1 MKTLLTHFKY
11 TVAALFVIVGFFAYS
26 SLAHAATYTYDN
38 STGDGDWSNP
48 ANWTTGNIPG
58 SSDDAIIQ
66 ANVDQVTGDPAYVNS
81 ASFIGSGI
89 WDNQCLG
96 NTLSVVTNATFN
108 DSTYNYYCG
117 SIGGNAVFLNSSNN
131 YGAVYGSAVFR
142 NSAVNINYV
151 SGDADFYDTSY
162 IDQNNPGYVG
172 GNATFN
178 DSSYNYAGNIGG
190 NALFKDSSYALY
202 GGISGVATFM
212 GDHSEFNQA
221 YVGTPPPIR
230 YYNTPT
236 SPTRNFAS
244 DSGAPWDIVADGVV
258 VNLSGATCNATVIF
272 TPINGGSFVYGPNCA
287 AGPAGISIT
296 SPNQNQSLTSWSA
309 LVNWNQGVGG
319 YNYSSCQY
327 SFGASSHW
335 TTGATDWN
343 VGSPEAAAGWRGASC
358 AGNGAD
364 ITAPTTYGSQIFVIR
379 AFYNSVATTSL
390 QSFSYTP
397 SRFLYFYNSGSDA
410 NWSTVGSWYTNS
422 LHTTPAGSL
431 PTSIDKVTVV
441 GSTVPSVNLDTWTQP
456 ALINSGTVGISFTSA
471 SNASTS
477 VTINGKAT
485 YNNTSKN
492 HGTINGNAVFNNSS
506 SNLGTVQNNAI
517 FNATSINAA
526 TVGGNGTF
534 NGDLSSS
541 TGTVSGIKTRYYT
554 ATTTTTRNL
563 TGWTVVADGVTVNVA
578 SSTHDLTTVFRTLN
592 GGSFIGGPVTVYFWS
607 SGADTKWST
616 VSNWYADSGT
626 TTPLGMLPF
635 STSTV
640 TTLGSIAPTANI
652 ATSSWV
658 TPSGIDASKTG
669 ITFTASSTTHL
680 NTGITGAVT
689 LAGLIVNDGTIAG
702 NATLIGTSSN
712 SSTGVIS
719 GSATFANNSFNNGGA
734 VLGDATFNNSAYNTA
749 GGTVGGNATFNNT
762 SYNNTNAGAIL
773 GTATFTTSAHNDG
786 TIVNDAVFSGN
797 LTENNGTVQ
806 GKSTRY
812 WNSSTT
818 SARDFV
824 TTGPW
829 TLVADGATVT
839 IATSSVFNATTTFS
853 TVNSGA
859 FVGEGVPGSYTTCLK
874 PLTLP
879 GTYTLIGDISS
890 NLCTIQS
897 SGVTIAGGGHNIGHV
912 LAPLP
917 DNASTTAW
925 VNMTGNKLLLHMN
938 DTGIVDTTGGNN
950 LAPSGALATTS
961 GKLGN
966 AIVFTNGSLMSGANV
981 GISGSAN
988 RTMSAWVKFN
998 SPAPTGWGTYIGWG
1012 VGGTYNEW
1020 RLSTDPNCGPV
1031 KIGIWLYGTPCT
1043 DDLQTSVAPVAN
1055 TWYNIVATYDGAT
1068 VRMYINGAIV
1078 GSKVVALNTTDSPLQ
1093 IEQRD
1098 MVVDEVSI
1106 WNRALSSIEVTN
1118 QYNSGNGTALVG
1130 NESGLVA
1137 LYHLN
1142 ENVFYVADTSGNK
1155 FNGTFVGGS
1164 PIYGATG
1171 ALGTAIKTT
1180 TGMQLDTSAN
1190 ASLDSNVMTIGGLF
1204 KFGGS
1209 LPYPS
1214 SLLIGKMNCA
1224 SIAGYELMMNRVSAN
1239 KVSFEIANGSGGW
1252 DTVTSNTAITDNN
1265 WHQIYATVDASH
1277 ISIYQDG
1284 VLTGQIAFG
1293 TFVHS
1298 PSANLHFGYC
1308 SSGANYY
1315 FTGSMDEL
1323 AYWNR
1328 SLSAPEILNIYNTQ
1342 ISGTLIFGNSYNIN
1356 LSNVTVGGGIVSTGA
1371 TLAIANSTV
1380 AVIDVSGAD
1389 ALGNAQAGG
1398 TITLTNSTAGTLTAN
1413 GGNSTD
1419 YGYGGAAGTISL
1431 LSGSTA
1437 TSQTAHA
1444 GTNGPNLGAGQQ
1456 SGGGGGGSSVSG
1468 CTDPSASNYN
1478 ASANVDN
1485 GSCHYGSSQVR
1496 GCTNPSASNYN
1507 PSATVNDGS
1516 CSYPSYT
1523 TTYVP
1528 PGSGGTG
1535 DGSSQ
1540 SNSNSQ
1546 SNNSNSSNSGGG
1558 GTQFTLEQ
1566 LRALFLKNLP
1576 KGGLSSTSVT
1586 TFGITDFGNPLDNVQ
1601 TLGSLK
1607 LTALPKVSFD
1617 SYVQTFLFAPLSVA
1631 ALAEMRKSPQL
1642 LASVIQSV
1650 PTDQALLDS
1659 QKKPVPL
1666 VAPKKTPPG
1675 LFKVT
1680 DATTGKEFPLFVT
1693 TSGGSSID
1701 VLARVEPGEKLNIV
1715 VLPISASTVQV
1726 TLQGKAIPFTPVE
1739 ISMTASTTP
1748 GRYVLSTTASPMS
1761 LIIDVVAPVVSPAH
1775 SAEKAVTPIAPAKKA
1790 STGWFSWI
1798 KSLF

>member
-1 MKTLLTHFKY
+1 MKSLRTHFKY
-11 TVAALFVIVGFFAYS
+11 TLASLFVVVGFFAYS
-26 SLAHAATYTYDN
+26 SLAHAATYTYNN
-38 STGDGDWSNP
+38 SSGDGDWSNP
-48 ANWTTGNIPG
+48 GNWIEGNIPG

-66 ANVDQVTGDPAYVNS
+66 ANVDQVTGDSAYVNS
-81 ASFIGSGI
+81 ASFIQGGI
-89 WDNQCLG
+89 WDAQCQD
-96 NTLSVVTNATFN
+96 NTLTVVTNATFN

-117 SIGGNAVFLNSSNN
+117 SISGNAVFLNSSNN
-131 YGAVYGSAVFR
+131 YGSVYGSAVFR
-142 NSAVNINYV
+142 NLAVNVNYV
-151 SGDADFYDTSY
+151 SGDADFYDNSY
-162 IDQNNPGYVG
+162 IDSNNPGYVG

-178 DSSYNYAGNIGG
+178 GSSHMDSANVSGNAIFKDLSYN
-190 NALFKDSSYALY
+190 SY
-202 GGISGVATFM
+202 GTISGTATFV
-212 GDHSEFNQA
+212 GDSTEF
-221 YVGTPPPIR
+221 YPGYIGTPPPIR
-230 YYNTPT
+230 YYNTPA
-236 SPTRNFAS
+236 SPTRDFAT
-244 DSGAPWDIVADGVV
+244 DNGAPWDIVADGVV
-258 VNLSGATCNATVIF
+258 VNLSGATCNASVIF
-272 TPINGGSFVYGPNCA
+272 TPVNGGSFVYGPNCA

-296 SPNQNQSLTSWSA
+296 SPTANQSLAGWSA

-319 YNYSSCQY
+319 YNYASCQY

-335 TTGATDWN
+335 TPGATDWN
-343 VGSPEAAAGWRGASC
+343 VGSPEATAGWHGASC

-364 ITAPTTYGSQIFVIR
+364 IAAPTTYGSQLFVIR

-410 NWSTVGSWYTNS
+410 NWSTVGNWYTNS
-422 LHTTPAGSL
+422 SHTTPAGSL

-456 ALINSGTVGISFTSA
+456 ALINSGTVGIVFTSA

-477 VTINGKAT
+477 VMINGKAT
-485 YNNTSKN
+485 YNATSRN
-492 HGTINGNAVFNNSS
+492 HGTINGNAIFNTSS
-506 SNLGTVQNNAI
+506 SNLGTVQNNAT
-517 FNATSINAA
+517 FNNSSTNASVV
-526 TVGGNGTF
+526 VGNATF
-534 NGDLSSS
+534 NGDLSST

-563 TGWTVVADGVTVNVA
+563 VGWTVVADGVVVNVT
-578 SSTHDLTTVFRTLN
+578 SSTHDATTVFRTLN

-607 SGADTKWST
+607 NGVDTKWST

-640 TTLGSIAPTANI
+640 TTLGTVAPTVNI
-652 ATSSWV
+652 ATSSWI

-669 ITFTASSTTHL
+669 ITFTASSTTHV
-680 NTGITGAVT
+680 NTGITGTVT
-689 LAGLIVNDGTIAG
+689 LAGLIINDGTIAG

-719 GSATFANNSFNNGGA
+719 GSAIFANNSFNNGGA
-734 VLGDATFNNSAYNTA
+734 VLGDAIFNNFAYNTA
-749 GGTVGGNATFNNT
+749 GGTIGGNATFNNT

-773 GTATFTTSAHNDG
+773 GTATFNTSAHNDG

-797 LTENNGTVQ
+797 LTENNGTVN
-806 GKSTRY
+806 GSKTRY

-818 SARDFV
+818 TARDFV
-824 TTGPW
+824 TTGQW
-829 TLVADGATVT
+829 ILVADGATVT
-839 IATSSVFNATTTFS
+839 IATSSVFNATTTF
-853 TVNSGA
+853 TTLNSGS

-874 PLTLP
+874 PLILP
-879 GTYTLIGDISS
+879 GTYTLIGDIPS

-897 SGVTIAGGGHNIGHV
+897 AGVTIAGAGHNIGHI

-925 VNMTGNKLLLHMN
+925 TNMTGNKLLLHMN
-938 DTGIVDTTGGNN
+938 DAGIVDTTGGNN
-950 LAPSGALATTS
+950 MVPSGTLATTT

-966 AIVFTNGSLMSGANV
+966 AIVFTNGSLTSGSNV
-981 GISGSAN
+981 GISGSAS
-988 RTMSAWVKFN
+988 RTMSAWVKYN
-998 SPAPTGWGTYIGWG
+998 SPAPSGWGTYIGWG
-1012 VGGTYNEW
+1012 TGGFGWQW
-1020 RLSTDPNCGPV
+1020 RFSTDSNCGPV
-1031 KIGIWLYGTPCT
+1031 KFGIWLYGTPCT
-1043 DDLQTSVAPVAN
+1043 GDLQTTVTPVAN
-1055 TWYNIVATYDGAT
+1055 TWYNIVATYDGTT
-1068 VRMYINGAIV
+1068 VKMYINGANV
-1078 GSKVVALNTTDSPLQ
+1078 GSKVIALNTTDSPLQ

-1106 WNRALSSIEVTN
+1106 WNRALSSTEVTN
-1118 QYNSGNGTALVG
+1118 QYNSGTGTALVG

-1142 ENVFYVADTSGNK
+1142 ESTFTIADTSGNK

-1164 PIYGATG
+1164 PIYGVSG
-1171 ALGTAIKTT
+1171 SLGTAIKTN
-1180 TGMQLDTSAN
+1180 TGMQLDISTN
-1190 ASLDSNVMTIGGLF
+1190 AAFDSNVMTVGGLF
-1204 KFGGS
+1204 KFSGS
-1209 LPYPS
+1209 QPYSPET
-1214 SLLIGKMNCA
+1214 LLGKMNCS
-1224 SIAGYELMMNRVSAN
+1224 SIVGYEMIMSRVTTN
-1239 KVSFEIANGSGGW
+1239 KVSFEIANGGGGW

-1284 VLTGQIAFG
+1284 VLTGQIAYG
-1293 TFVHS
+1293 TFVHN

-1308 SSGANYY
+1308 SSGYNQY
-1315 FTGSMDEL
+1315 FQGSMDEL

-1328 SLSAPEILNIYNTQ
+1328 SLSAPEILNIYTSQ
-1342 ISGTLIFGNSYNIN
+1342 VSGTLIFGNSYSFN
-1356 LSNVTVGGGIVSTGA
+1356 LSNVNTSGGIISIGA

-1380 AVIDVSGAD
+1380 AAIDVSGAD
-1389 ALGNAQAGG
+1389 APGNAQAGG
-1398 TITLTNSTAGTLTAN
+1398 TITLTNSTAGALTAN

-1437 TSQTAHA
+1437 TSQTANA
-1444 GTNGPNLGAGQQ
+1444 GSNGPNLGAGQQ

-1478 ASANVDN
+1478 SSANVDN
-1485 GSCHYGSSQVR
+1485 GTCRYASSQVR

-1576 KGGLSSTSVT
+1576 KGGLSSTSAT

-1601 TLGSLK
+1601 ALGSLK

-1650 PTDQALLDS
+1650 PTDQALLNS

-1666 VAPKKTPPG
+1666 VTPKKTPPG

-1680 DATTGKEFPLFVT
+1680 DAATGKEFPLFVT

-1761 LIIDVVAPVVSPAH
+1761 LIIEVVAPVVPPVH

-1790 STGWFSWI
+1790 SSGWFSWI